1 MKTFRIIAVIGLL
14 FCIIVGGCATQ
25 PSTPLTPEQQEF
37 NNIRR
42 VQNGVRLAV
51 YIGVTV
57 DLKKHPELR
66 DAYAKAQA
74 ALDSLVS
81 QQKWDALA
89 FSSALSDSGAS
100 IFTSGDASLVL
111 TTVPL
116 LVDLISGD
124 RIDLSQPRFLKPAM
138 IGAADGLKLALQ

>member
-1 MKTFRIIAVIGLL
+1 MKTFRIIAVVGLL
-14 FCIIVGGCATQ
+14 FCIIAGGRATQ

-57 DLKKHPELR
+57 DLKKHPERR

-124 RIDLSQPRFLKPAM
+124 RIDLSQPKFLKPAM